1 MNKPLICHFLIGPPA
16 SGKSTLATQLST
28 QNNYTTIST
37 DAIRS
42 QLYGNET
49 IQGNWHDIETILLTQ
64 ISESITAGIPVIY
77 DATNAK
83 RPYRMAIL
91 QKLPQQNCY
100 WIAWHLKT
108 PLPICLEWNKQ
119 RTRQVPEIIIE
130 KMFQSLKNFPPLVA
144 EGFAAVHTIQNGTFN
159 PKTIQQKLDS
169 LTRSQINRQNRTS
182 SLEFHSYSRL
192 LDFDR
197 LIHLISL
204 LIQYPGLGSLQE
216 TKPDVLTNLFK
227 ELPQFPDALAEIVAV
242 MALLKGEIYADRE
255 AIATDLAWL
264 EANGIVAEGK
274 TVDAAKLDEEIF
286 LLKAEGRRQRAEG
299 RGNKVDLKA
308 EGRGQKAEDNHSG
321 TSCSQKE
328 QEFKTHTNLKAEG
341 RRQRAEGQRTDLK
354 AEDQRAEG
362 KERVAGEI
370 NPDAVPVASPQEI
383 DKSFLATEESRGLKP
398 PLNSRLVAPI
408 PEGPEFP
415 TKPNLLPS
423 ASCLLPSQFPSAFC
437 HLPSALFTHPYSDVA
452 PFKRLMTAIRL
463 ILNRPFKRDS
473 NKKSLDVFAETLS
486 QQPGMGG
493 DCRDQFRKDVE
504 NILKPF
510 HILPD
515 FPMRQG
521 YFAGTGILSQSEL
534 KRLQN
539 ILRAQVKSMEDPIDL
554 SIYDQL
560 CQRMVYSKIETE
572 KPYPVRAI
580 AHQSMIDLEL
590 LSKNVLSRK
599 LEVVEDIMIKGK
611 LVELGRLKGKGKFN
625 GDVEGTFAAWLLQIV
640 FFNNAW
646 YLGFECEG
654 GSDDGLLRFERL
666 DRLYISQDLG
676 KSRSQKQ
683 QLLHLQRLQK
693 LLDASFGIFLGSSA
707 AEQSQFLSQKKL
719 AQKQV
724 IVTVELWFDEEKFKF
739 VCEKT
744 KRFPSGKMKMSP
756 PPKGSSFVKDEE
768 YQKVFCLP
776 GTKDEHFP
784 HRFRVELPRWCL
796 KDVSFLSWVI
806 PFGGHVKVVK
816 PDELIDIV
824 HKIGLDIV
832 EVYDGN
838 IEGKK

>member
-1 MNKPLICHFLIGPPA
+1 MNQPLICHFLIGTPA

-83 RPYRMAIL
+83 RPYRMALL

-108 PLPICLEWNKQ
+108 PLPICLKWNKQ
-119 RTRQVPEIIIE
+119 RTRQVPENIIK
-130 KMFQSLKNFPPLVA
+130 KMFQSLKNFPPIVA
-144 EGFAAVHTIQNGTFN
+144 EGFAAVHTTQNGTFN
-159 PKTIQQKLDS
+159 PKTIQPKIDS
-169 LTRSQINRQNRTS
+169 LTRSNINRKNRTS

-204 LIQYPGLGSLQE
+204 LIQYPSLGSLQE
-216 TKPDVLTNLFK
+216 TKPNVLTNLFN
-227 ELPQFPDALAEIVAV
+227 ELPEFPDALAEIVGV

-264 EANGIVAEGK
+264 ESNGIVAEGQ

-286 LLKAEGRRQRAEG
+286 LLKAEGRFESRRQ
-299 RGNKVDLKA
+299 KA
-308 EGRGQKAEDNHSG
+308 EGREQRADLKGEGREERGEDNHSG
-321 TSCSQKE
+321 TSCSQKK
-328 QEFKTHTNLKAEG
+328 QKFK
-341 RRQRAEGQRTDLK
+341 
-354 AEDQRAEG
+354 
-362 KERVAGEI
+362 
-370 NPDAVPVASPQEI
+370 SY
-383 DKSFLATEESRGLKP
+383 TEYS
-398 PLNSRLVAPI
+398 SLV
-408 PEGPEFP
+408 PEGYES
-415 TKPNLLPS
+415 TDNQPS
-423 ASCLLPSQFPSAFC
+423 ASLGALPGASVADAHRFGHQSSAFFN
-437 HLPSALFTHPYSDVA
+437 AHPYSDVA

-463 ILNRPFKRDS
+463 ILNQPFLRDGD
-473 NKKSLDVFAETLS
+473 KKSLDIFAETLS

-534 KRLQN
+534 KRLQS
-539 ILRAQVKSMEDPIDL
+539 ILQAQVKSMEDPIDL
-554 SIYDQL
+554 SIYDLL

-599 LEVVEDIMIKGK
+599 LEVVEDIIIKGK
-611 LVELGRLKGKGKFN
+611 LVELGRFKGKGKFT
-625 GDVEGTFAAWLLQIV
+625 GDAEGTFAAWLLQIV

-654 GSDDGLLRFERL
+654 GSSDGLLRFERL

-676 KSRSQKQ
+676 KSRSQKE
-683 QLLHLQRLQK
+683 QLSHLQKLQK
-693 LLDASFGIFLGSSA
+693 LLDASFGIFLGYSA
-707 AEQSQFLSQKKL
+707 ADQNQFLSKKNSD
-719 AQKQV
+719 KKEV

-744 KRFPSGKMKMSP
+744 KRFLSRNLKMSP
-756 PPKGSSFVKDEE
+756 PPKGSSFIKDEE
-768 YQKVFCLP
+768 YQKVFCLS
-776 GTKDEHFP
+776 GTKDENFP
-784 HRFRVELPRWCL
+784 HRFEVKLPRWSL
-796 KDVSFLSWVI
+796 KDVSFLSWLI

-824 HKIGLDIV
+824 YETGLGIV
-832 EVYDGN
+832 EVYDGKA
-838 IEGKK
+838 EGKE